1 MIADVTI
8 AFSTLVV
15 TRCGQANG
23 FPDNK
28 IQVEVMHETSDSCI
42 SKKEAYLP
50 LPMLTLSMSWNI
62 NRVGSNKIEGA
73 CALNIFKSPYRSGPP
88 TWILK

>member
-15 TRCGQANG
+15 TRCSQANG

-62 NRVGSNKIEGA
+62 NRVGSNKIEEPVPLTSSNLHTAPDHLLG
-73 CALNIFKSPYRSGPP
+73 F
-88 TWILK
+88 